1 MSRMWWMLAA
11 IAIAACTDRPAGSA
25 GSAPPPGQVLVR
37 TDPASLADCPY
48 GGTVVK
54 SGIDRN
60 RDGALEDDEVLTGT
74 VVCNAMPAQPPPPVV
89 VRLVAE
95 PPGLHCQAGGT
106 AVQSGP
112 DSNRNNRLDDAEVA
126 HIDYVCNPADAVV
139 RTRIVAVAPGAQ
151 CPGGGIEFQ
160 AGRDR
165 NGNGQL
171 DDGEVESRT
180 VSCGD
185 VVTGDLEIATDADM
199 RAVAN
204 TRLVTGRIHVNGMN
218 VHSVSLPHLEH
229 VGSGFQAFG
238 FALSGFEL
246 PVLQEV
252 GGTLALSGRGPI
264 HCPQLHR
271 VGGLDLATS
280 GVADLSGFPALRE
293 IAGRLRLLEMSSL
306 VSIDLSSVVIR
317 GDIEIE
323 ENAGLTRI
331 ALALKGNVGAV
342 SIFDN
347 ASLKTLDLSVTP
359 QAPASAE
366 LGDVLVFLN
375 PQIVHVALR
384 AGRVH
389 SFALSDGPKVA
400 DIALDVAKF
409 DDDVFMADSTT
420 PFRLALSSPDPDGLE
435 IGHDLL
441 LDGPLATFEVT
452 AALRIRGSLQLS
464 GTQLEAIDLPHPVS
478 VGDFLTIGA
487 NPRLTRVSPILLGG
501 GLDVFDN
508 ALLRD
513 IDFVSPAV
521 PGVLGELE
529 IADNPVL
536 ESASSLDALVVVHG
550 AVRIE
555 RNPRLTGVLG
565 PSLTRIDRA
574 LIVSDNAGLTALR
587 LPGLRDGVTD
597 LVVQSN
603 AALQSVELPALAGV
617 SSSIGIATNPQLQHI
632 AFDALAQ
639 APAFAV
645 TDNPH
650 LPACAVDAVFAHVA
664 GGNNHQSGNDDTA
677 TCP

>member
-1 MSRMWWMLAA
+1 MWWMLAA
-11 IAIAACTDRPAGSA
+11 IAIAACTDGPAGSA
-25 GSAPPPGQVLVR
+25 GSGSPPGQVVVR
-37 TDPASLADCPY
+37 TDPASTAECPF
-48 GGTVVK
+48 GGLVVK
-54 SGIDRN
+54 SGTDRN
-60 RDGALEDDEVLTGT
+60 RDSVLQDAEVQAST
-74 VVCNAMPAQPPPPVV
+74 VVCSAMPAQPPPKVV

-95 PPGLHCQAGGT
+95 PPGTHCAAGGT

-112 DSNRNNRLDDAEVA
+112 DDNRNGQLDDAEVA
-126 HIDYVCNPADAVV
+126 HIDYVCNPTNAAL
-139 RTRIVAVAPGAQ
+139 RTRIVSLPPGAQ
-151 CPGGGIEFQ
+151 CPAGGIEFQ
-160 AGRDR
+160 AGRDS

-185 VVTGDLEIATDADM
+185 VVAGNLEIKTDADM
-199 RAVAN
+199 SAAAN
-204 TRLVTGRIHVNGMN
+204 VRVVTGFLRVVGEN
-218 VHSVSLPHLEH
+218 VHSVSLPHLEQ
-229 VGSGFQAFG
+229 VGSGLQAFG
-238 FALSGFEL
+238 LALSGFDL

-252 GGTLALSGRGPI
+252 GGALALSGRGPI
-264 HCPQLHR
+264 HCPQLRR
-271 VGGLDLATS
+271 VGGLELATS
-280 GVADLSGFPALRE
+280 GVADLGGFPALRE
-293 IAGRLRLLEMSSL
+293 IAGRLRLLEMTSL
-306 VSIDLSSVVIR
+306 VSVDLSSVVIR
-317 GDIEIE
+317 GDIEIQSNPGLTHIGLAVNG
-323 ENAGLTRI
+323 NAGT
-331 ALALKGNVGAV
+331 V
-342 SIFDN
+342 SIFEN
-347 ASLKTLDLSVTP
+347 AALETLDLSATA

-366 LGDVLVFLN
+366 LGDVFVFLN
-375 PQIVHVALR
+375 PRIAHVALR

-409 DDDVFMADSTT
+409 DDDVFVADSTT

-441 LDGPLATFEVT
+441 LDGPLASFEVT
-452 AALRIRGSLQLS
+452 AALRIRGSFQLD
-464 GTQLEAIDLPHPVS
+464 GTQLEALDLPHPLP
-478 VGDFLTIGA
+478 VGDFLTIGT

-501 GLDVFDN
+501 GLVVVDN

-536 ESASSLDALVVVHG
+536 ERASSLDALAVVHG

-574 LIVSDNAGLTALR
+574 LIVNGNAGLTALR

-597 LVVQSN
+597 LMVQSN
-603 AALQSVELPALAGV
+603 AALEAVELPALTGV
-617 SSSIGIATNPQLQHI
+617 RSSIGIATNPELQHI

-650 LPACAVDAVFAHVA
+650 LPACEVDAVFAHVA

-677 TCP
+677 SCP